1 MKSRE
6 TFRLDANTI
15 RPEDGFGRANNQ
27 GAVGFSGDG
36 MVRRALNIFFPSERL
51 IEPSPILT
59 TRRITPIDDSGGLQC
74 DCIAFGDCLAV
85 DYRES
90 WMTE

>member
-1 MKSRE
+1 M
-6 TFRLDANTI
+6 
-15 RPEDGFGRANNQ
+15 GRQ
-27 GAVGFSGDG
+27 SGAFGFSGDG
-36 MVRRALNIFFPSERL
+36 MVRRALNIFRPSERS

-59 TRRITPIDDSGGLQC
+59 TRRVTPIDDSGGLQC